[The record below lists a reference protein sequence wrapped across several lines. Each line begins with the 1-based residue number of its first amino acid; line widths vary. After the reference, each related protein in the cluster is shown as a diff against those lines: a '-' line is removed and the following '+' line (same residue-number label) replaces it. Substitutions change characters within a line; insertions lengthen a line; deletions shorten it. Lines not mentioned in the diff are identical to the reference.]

1 MEAGMLLSL
10 NCASFAE
17 VKDAR
22 LFDFYGYFKVW
33 ASARS
38 DLVIDQLEYSYDFI
52 QVSNFLLSL

>member
-1 MEAGMLLSL
+1 MEEGMLLSL
-10 NCASFAE
+10 NCVSFAE
-17 VKDAR
+17 VKDAG